1 MITDLTPDDCIFSY
15 LPYAH
20 SFEQSLLI
28 TALFTTMKI
37 GYYQNV
43 QTVLDDVKVLAPT
56 FFPSVPRIWNRIYGG
71 IMKNINAA
79 GCCKRAIANKAIRVK
94 TAEFEKNCTY
104 THKTYDKVFK
114 KAKELVGG
122 RVRYMI
128 TASAPIDLKVLNFLK
143 IAFCAPVLEAY
154 GLTESSGAA
163 TGTSQFDQV
172 GGHVGGPVDCCAVR
186 LKDVEEMS
194 YFHTDKP
201 YPRGEICLRGPGI
214 FSGYYKRP
222 EITAECFDEQGWF
235 RTGDVGVIY
244 PNGSVRIVDRAK
256 NIFKLAQGE
265 YIAPEKLENIYVL
278 SDFIGQIF
286 VTGDS
291 LKTCP
296 VAIIAVDEPAVDAW
310 AKKNGVDSVDAAIQD
325 PRLNKE
331 ILNEMNEL
339 AR

>member
-1 MITDLTPDDCIFSY
+1 
-15 LPYAH
+15 
-20 SFEQSLLI
+20 
-28 TALFTTMKI
+28 
-37 GYYQNV
+37 
-43 QTVLDDVKVLAPT
+43 
-56 FFPSVPRIWNRIYGG
+56 
-71 IMKNINAA
+71 MKNINAL
-79 GCCKRAIANKAIRVK
+79 GCCKRAIAGKAIRVK
-94 TAEFEKNCTY
+94 TEAFNNNCTY

-163 TGTSQFDQV
+163 TGTSQLDQV

-278 SDFIGQIF
+278 SNYIGQIF

-296 VAIIAVDEPAVDAW
+296 VAIIAIDEVVVGDW
-310 AKKNGVDSVDAAIQD
+310 AKKNEVESVDAALQD
-325 PRLNKE
+325 PRLNKA
-331 ILNEMNEL
+331 ILDDMNEL
-339 AR
+339 ARQNKFSGLEKPKRVHLVKEPFSIEQGILTPTFKMKRKPARDYFKKQIDDMYFDIEEEFAASNKM